1 MMLSL
6 VKMVHLLALGLWA
19 GAMVFFSFFTALPI
33 IGEWP
38 ARLTQAGHWMG
49 IQDAKQGTRAAGEV
63 LDLLFQRYF
72 PFQLVVGLVAVAT
85 ALWLATLPGWLAKA
99 RALVLVMALALTA
112 ANWFYLAPA
121 VHQARAERYGAD
133 AQVAAAAEASFGS
146 LHTRSLLADMAALL
160 LVLIAL
166 GSAAWLPAPLPPP
179 GSP

>member
-1 MMLSL
+1 MLITL
-6 VKMVHLLALGLWA
+6 VKMFHLLALGLWA

-33 IGEWP
+33 IGDWP

-49 IQDAKQGTRAAGEV
+49 ISDAKQGTRAAGEV

-85 ALWLATLPGWLAKA
+85 AAWLATLPGWLAKVRMLLTVA
-99 RALVLVMALALTA
+99 ALALAA
-112 ANWFYLAPA
+112 ANWLYLAPA
-121 VHQARAERYGAD
+121 VHQTRTERYSAD
-133 AQVAAAAEASFGS
+133 SQVAAAAEARFGP

-166 GSAAWLPAPLPPP
+166 GSAAWLPNAVPASGTP
-179 GSP
+179 